1 MHTLYDLLK
10 GINSEEKPCEGI
22 LVKAF
27 GFEQINYQLGHNRF
41 FKLQTNSVE
50 PYQIQEPE

>member
-1 MHTLYDLLK
+1 MQRLYDLLK

-27 GFEQINYQLGHNRF
+27 GFEQINHQLGHNRF